1 MWKSPTKLSAALL
14 SVVLLG
20 GCKTGGIVVI
30 DHCVIDKPLTVD
42 STQDKLGDETA
53 RLIEIHNEIWTRICL
68 K

>member
-1 MWKSPTKLSAALL
+1 MWKSPTRLSAALL
-14 SVVLLG
+14 FAALLS

-30 DHCVIDKPLTVD
+30 DHCVIDEPLTVD

-53 RLIEIHNEIWTRICL
+53 RLLEIHNLIWEKLC